1 MEFFLGID
9 AGATKTNCVIER
21 GNSTPVVE
29 FSQLAPRVAEAAA
42 AGDAVSRSV
51 LQQSG
56 EELADLVLLA
66 MRKGTA
72 LESSA
77 PSTSPALPPWKVAYI
92 GSVVEK
98 IPMLRECM
106 IATIHQSDP
115 SVEFLLPAADP
126 PLGALWRAAHVS
138 TP

>member
-1 MEFFLGID
+1 M
-9 AGATKTNCVIER
+9 
-21 GNSTPVVE
+21 VE
-29 FSQLAPRVAEAAA
+29 FSQLAPLVTEAAA
-42 AGDAVSRSV
+42 AGDAVARRV

-77 PSTSPALPPWKVAYI
+77 SSTPAAIAPWKVAYT
-92 GSVVEK
+92 GSVAEE
-98 IPMLRECM
+98 ISMLRESM
-106 IATIHQSDP
+106 ITTILQSDP
-115 SVEFLLPAADP
+115 SVEFHSQPADP

-138 TP
+138 AA